1 MGGVDA
7 HLRVMAICVVRL
19 QDRFT
24 PHQELTMNPPP
35 VVPVFSSA
43 MRHLPMRLL
52 IEPMQV
58 DAALARLMPPVAPVA
73 TACSSPDREAD
84 ADWMWTESGAD
95 AVEVTEHLLPDGID
109 FLQFH
114 ALLSAAH

>member
-1 MGGVDA
+1 
-7 HLRVMAICVVRL
+7 
-19 QDRFT
+19 
-24 PHQELTMNPPP
+24 MNQRP

-52 IEPMQV
+52 VEPMEV
-58 DAALARLMPPVAPVA
+58 DAALARLMPSVAAAGAGASTPA
-73 TACSSPDREAD
+73 REAE
-84 ADWMWTESGAD
+84 ADWMSTESGAD

-114 ALLSAAH
+114 AMLNGDC

>member
-1 MGGVDA
+1 
-7 HLRVMAICVVRL
+7 
-19 QDRFT
+19 
-24 PHQELTMNPPP
+24 MNQRP

-52 IEPMQV
+52 VEPMEV
-58 DAALARLMPPVAPVA
+58 DAALARLMPPVVVA
-73 TACSSPDREAD
+73 GVVGSNPARETD
-84 ADWMWTESGAD
+84 IDWMWTETGPG

-114 ALLSAAH
+114 ALLSGVDR